1 MKLPL
6 QVIFRDMAP
15 LPSLEGQI
23 RERAERLERHFAH
36 IVSCHVAV
44 EATGNRH
51 HQGHRYV
58 VNVDVRVPGGEICAG
73 RNQGDEDIAVAVRDA
88 FDAVTRQLQDELE
101 RRRGQVKQ
109 HPTAAPRDP
118 ADVAPADEAQT
129 PGCGTA
135 HAQRP
140 PQGAA

>member
-23 RERAERLERHFAH
+23 RERAGRLEHFFPD

-44 EATGNRH
+44 EAAGNRH

-58 VNVDVRVPGGEICAG
+58 VRVDVRVPGGEVCAG
-73 RNQGDEDIAVAVRDA
+73 SNQGDEDIAVAVRDA
-88 FDAVTRQLQDELE
+88 FDAVTRQLQDELR
-101 RRRGQVKQ
+101 RRRGQVSQ
-109 HPTAAPRDP
+109 HATAPPHETEAPDSG
-118 ADVAPADEAQT
+118 DNL
-129 PGCGTA
+129 
-135 HAQRP
+135 P
-140 PQGAA
+140 PNRG